1 MKERKIKWEKKKI
14 SQPIKKPAQTNKQ
27 KTKQRVKKH
36 AAKKK
41 SKRFLFYIYKYSSL
55 EFMPMGRTVQSI
67 SEAENSPDLN

>member
-1 MKERKIKWEKKKI
+1 MKGRKIKWKKKKLVNQ
-14 SQPIKKPAQTNKQ
+14 SKNQPKQTKKNP
-27 KTKQRVKKH
+27 KQRVKKH